1 MSQVDLRDSV
11 RAAIEARCG
20 GDTSQCSAIFAPSK
34 RVFVEAPAGYGKT
47 TVMTGRACWL
57 LASDEVQPPKRI
69 LALTFSV
76 AAARRMRADLGATM
90 SAFSGPVAKLFEDS
104 VMATNFH
111 GFAWALLRRYWRSL
125 LLPVNVDEL
134 SMVDDSHAV
143 DELVSRGGKLF
154 WDEKNV
160 FSSFLRSLRNG
171 QDEDLR
177 HGIRPFNRIIKDRFA
192 SNGLLPYSG
201 MISLAIELL
210 ADFPKLRPYLSAAYP
225 VVLVDEAQ
233 DTNALCYIF
242 LNGLLSDESGICMF
256 GDPIQRVYGFIGAME
271 GLKAKASI
279 DLGLLPL
286 ELEQNHRFSGGSI
299 VGELGAAIRSN
310 MKDAI
315 ASGTPR
321 LPIFVGAAQ
330 QDEATAI
337 VSKVATLAQGGG
349 GRIAI
354 LVRKRGALA
363 NLITDELTKEG
374 MSYFNGLF
382 SDTDPEFIEFN
393 ALALSGIT
401 DAASGEKGV
410 SRSAADKIIDSIS
423 DELLTGSRRFEYG
436 RSYAMLLGALRKH
449 LKNDCVAMDPSERFD
464 YIVSIFSE
472 GSLRRFS
479 DYLDA
484 DISMMTVHSAKGLE
498 WDTVFIPGVTRFDWP
513 GRICSRCE
521 SAGMCSRSAYGCRIV
536 DAKKMPDGLIEEMGL
551 LYVGVTRARKA
562 VYVSA
567 SMQRRTNYGNYQVA
581 CPSCLTS
588 LPGIEPVSWTTMD
601 GEGRLVA
608 VWSASAIG
616 ARSGRWLWPDL
627 AWREDAV

>member
-1 MSQVDLRDSV
+1 MSQTDLLDSV
-11 RAAIEARCG
+11 GTAIEARCG
-20 GDTSQCSAIFAPSK
+20 VDASQRSAIFSPSK

-57 LASDEVQPPKRI
+57 LASGEVRPPKKI

-90 SAFSGPVAKLFEDS
+90 SALPGSVTKRFEDS

-111 GFAWALLRRYWRSL
+111 GFAWSLLRRYWRSL
-125 LLPVNVDEL
+125 LLPVSVDEL
-134 SMVDDSHAV
+134 SMVDDNNAV
-143 DELVSRGGKLF
+143 NELVSRGGRLF

-160 FSSFLRSLRNG
+160 FSSFLRSMRNG
-171 QDEDLR
+171 QVEDLR
-177 HGIRPFNRIIKDRFA
+177 RRIRPFNRIIKDRFA
-192 SNGLLPYSG
+192 SSGLLPYSG

-210 ADFPKLRPYLSAAYP
+210 ADFSKLRSYLSTAFP
-225 VVLVDEAQ
+225 VLLVDEAQ

-242 LNGLLSDESGICMF
+242 LKGLLSDESGICMF

-271 GLKAKASI
+271 GLKAKATT
-279 DLGLLPL
+279 DLCLSPL
-286 ELEQNHRFSGGSI
+286 ELEHNHRFSGGSI
-299 VGELGAAIRSN
+299 VGELGAAIRSH
-310 MKDAI
+310 MKGAI
-315 ASGTPR
+315 VGGTPR

-337 VSKVATLAQGGG
+337 VSKVTALIQVGGG
-349 GRIAI
+349 KIAI

-363 NLITDELTKEG
+363 DLIMNELVKEE
-374 MSYFNGLF
+374 MPYFNGLF
-382 SDTDPEFIEFN
+382 SDTAPEFIEFN
-393 ALALSGIT
+393 VFALSRIT

-410 SRSAADKIIDSIS
+410 SLSAADKIIDSVS
-423 DELLTGSRRFEYG
+423 NELLTGSRRFEYG

-449 LKNDCVAMDPSERFD
+449 LKTDCVAMDPSERFD

-484 DISMMTVHSAKGLE
+484 DISIMTIHSAKGLE

-513 GRICSRCE
+513 GGICSRCE
-521 SAGMCSRSAYGCRIV
+521 NAGICLRSARGCQIA
-536 DAKKMPDGLIEEMGL
+536 DAKKMPDGLIEEIGL

-581 CPSCLTS
+581 RPSCLTS
-588 LPGIEPVSWTTMD
+588 LQGIEPVSWTVMD
-601 GEGRLVA
+601 GEG
-608 VWSASAIG
+608 
-616 ARSGRWLWPDL
+616 
-627 AWREDAV
+627 

>member
-1 MSQVDLRDSV
+1 M
-11 RAAIEARCG
+11 
-20 GDTSQCSAIFAPSK
+20 
-34 RVFVEAPAGYGKT
+34 
-47 TVMTGRACWL
+47 
-57 LASDEVQPPKRI
+57 
-69 LALTFSV
+69 
-76 AAARRMRADLGATM
+76 
-90 SAFSGPVAKLFEDS
+90 
-104 VMATNFH
+104 
-111 GFAWALLRRYWRSL
+111 
-125 LLPVNVDEL
+125 
-134 SMVDDSHAV
+134 
-143 DELVSRGGKLF
+143 
-154 WDEKNV
+154 
-160 FSSFLRSLRNG
+160 RNG
-171 QDEDLR
+171 QDDDLR
-177 HGIRPFNRIIKDRFA
+177 RGVRSFNRIIKDRFA
-192 SNGLLPYSG
+192 PNGLLPYSG

-210 ADFPKLRPYLSAAYP
+210 ADFSKLRSYLSTAFP

-271 GLKAKASI
+271 GLKTRATT
-279 DLGLLPL
+279 DLCLSQL
-286 ELEQNHRFSGGSI
+286 ELEHNHRFSGGSI

-310 MKDAI
+310 MKSVI

-321 LPIFVGAAQ
+321 LPIFVGATQ
-330 QDEATAI
+330 QDEAVAV
-337 VSKVATLAQGGG
+337 VSKVAALAQGGG

-363 NLITDELTKEG
+363 NLITDELTKEE

-382 SDTDPEFIEFN
+382 SDTDPEFVEFN
-393 ALALSGIT
+393 AFALSRTT

-423 DELLTGSRRFEYG
+423 DELLTGSRRFEYR

-484 DISMMTVHSAKGLE
+484 EISIMTIHSAKGLE

-513 GRICSRCE
+513 GGICSRCE
-521 SAGMCSRSAYGCRIV
+521 NAGICLRSARGCQIA
-536 DAKKMPDGLIEEMGL
+536 DAKKMPDGLIEEIGL

-562 VYVSA
+562 VYVS
-567 SMQRRTNYGNYQVA
+567 SSLQRRTNYGNYQVA

-588 LPGIEPVSWTTMD
+588 LPGIEPVSWTIMD
-601 GEGRLVA
+601 GEG
-608 VWSASAIG
+608 
-616 ARSGRWLWPDL
+616 
-627 AWREDAV
+627 

>member
-1 MSQVDLRDSV
+1 MSQADLRDSV
-11 RAAIEARCG
+11 RAAIEVLCG
-20 GDTSQCSAIFAPSK
+20 GDVSQCSAIFSPSK
-34 RVFVEAPAGYGKT
+34 RAFVEAPAGYGKT

-57 LASDEVQPPKRI
+57 LASGEVQPPKRI

-76 AAARRMRADLGATM
+76 AAARRMRTDLGATM
-90 SAFSGPVAKLFEDS
+90 SALPGALAKHFENK

-111 GFAWALLRRYWRSL
+111 GFAWALLHRYWRL
-125 LLPVNVDEL
+125 LSLPVNVDEL
-134 SMVDDSHAV
+134 SMVDDNHAV
-143 DELVSRGGKLF
+143 AELVSRGGKLF
-154 WDEKNV
+154 WDEKKVVDN
-160 FSSFLRSLRNG
+160 FLRSLRNG
-171 QDEDLR
+171 QDDDLR
-177 HGIRPFNRIIKDRFA
+177 RGVRSFNRIIKDRFA
-192 SNGLLPYSG
+192 PNGLMPYSG

-210 ADFPKLRPYLSAAYP
+210 ADFSKLRSYLSTAFP

-242 LNGLLSDESGICMF
+242 LKGLLSDESGICMF
-256 GDPIQRVYGFIGAME
+256 GDPIQRVYGFIGAMD
-271 GLKAKASI
+271 GLKTMATT
-279 DLGLLPL
+279 DLCLSQL
-286 ELEQNHRFSGGSI
+286 ELEHNHRFSGGSI

-310 MKDAI
+310 MKSVI

-321 LPIFVGAAQ
+321 LPIFVGATQ
-330 QDEATAI
+330 QDEAVAV
-337 VSKVATLAQGGG
+337 VSKVAALAQGGG

-363 NLITDELTKEG
+363 NLITDELTKEE

-382 SDTDPEFIEFN
+382 LDTDPEFVEFN
-393 ALALSGIT
+393 AFALSRTT

-423 DELLTGSRRFEYG
+423 DELLTGSRRFEYR

-484 DISMMTVHSAKGLE
+484 EISIMTIHSAKGLE

-521 SAGMCSRSAYGCRIV
+521 SAGMCSRSARGCRTV

-567 SMQRRTNYGNYQVA
+567 SMQRRTNNGNYQVA

-588 LPGIEPVSWTTMD
+588 LPGIEPVSWTVMD
-601 GEGRLVA
+601 GEG
-608 VWSASAIG
+608 
-616 ARSGRWLWPDL
+616 
-627 AWREDAV
+627 

>member
-1 MSQVDLRDSV
+1 MSQTDLLDSAG
-11 RAAIEARCG
+11 AAIEARCG
-20 GDTSQCSAIFAPSK
+20 VDASQRSAIFSPSK

-47 TVMTGRACWL
+47 MVMTGRACWL
-57 LASDEVQPPKRI
+57 LASGEVRPPKKI

-90 SAFSGPVAKLFEDS
+90 SALPGSVTKRFEDS

-125 LLPVNVDEL
+125 SLPVNVDEL
-134 SMVDDSHAV
+134 SMVDDNHAV

-154 WDEKNV
+154 WDEKNL
-160 FSSFLRSLRNG
+160 FSSFLRSMRNG
-171 QDEDLR
+171 QVEDLR
-177 HGIRPFNRIIKDRFA
+177 RRIRPFNRIIKDRFA
-192 SNGLLPYSG
+192 SSGLLPYSG

-210 ADFPKLRPYLSAAYP
+210 ADFSKLRSYLSTAFP

-242 LNGLLSDESGICMF
+242 LKGLLSDESGICMF

-271 GLKAKASI
+271 GLKTRATT
-279 DLGLLPL
+279 DLCLSQL
-286 ELEQNHRFSGGSI
+286 ELEHNHRFSGGSI

-310 MKDAI
+310 MKGVI
-315 ASGTPR
+315 AGGTPR

-337 VSKVATLAQGGG
+337 VSKVAALIQVGV

-363 NLITDELTKEG
+363 DLIMEELTKEG
-374 MSYFNGLF
+374 ISYFNGLF
-382 SDTDPEFIEFN
+382 SDSSQEFIEFN
-393 ALALSGIT
+393 AFALSRVT

-423 DELLTGSRRFEYG
+423 DELLTGYRRFEYG

-449 LKNDCVAMDPSERFD
+449 LKNDCVAMSPSERFD

-484 DISMMTVHSAKGLE
+484 DISMMTIHSAKGLE

-513 GRICSRCE
+513 GGICSRCE
-521 SAGMCSRSAYGCRIV
+521 RAGIYSRSAYGCRIV
-536 DAKKMPDGLIEEMGL
+536 DVMNMPDGLIEEMGL

-581 CPSCLTS
+581 RPSCLTS
-588 LPGIEPVSWTTMD
+588 LQGIEPVSWTVMD
-601 GEGRLVA
+601 GEG
-608 VWSASAIG
+608 
-616 ARSGRWLWPDL
+616 
-627 AWREDAV
+627 

>member
-1 MSQVDLRDSV
+1 MLMSQTDLLDSV
-11 RAAIEARCG
+11 GTAIEARCG
-20 GDTSQCSAIFAPSK
+20 VDASQRSAIFSPSK

-57 LASDEVQPPKRI
+57 LASGEVRPPKKI

-90 SAFSGPVAKLFEDS
+90 SALPGSVTKRFEDS

-111 GFAWALLRRYWRSL
+111 GFAWSLLRRYWRSL
-125 LLPVNVDEL
+125 LLPVSVDEL
-134 SMVDDSHAV
+134 SMVDDNNAV
-143 DELVSRGGKLF
+143 NELVSRGGRLF

-160 FSSFLRSLRNG
+160 FSSFLRSMRNG
-171 QDEDLR
+171 QVEDLR
-177 HGIRPFNRIIKDRFA
+177 RRIRPFNRIIKDRFA
-192 SNGLLPYSG
+192 SSGLLPYSG

-210 ADFPKLRPYLSAAYP
+210 ADFSKLRSYLSTAFP

-242 LNGLLSDESGICMF
+242 LKGLLSDESGICMF

-271 GLKAKASI
+271 GLKAKATT
-279 DLGLLPL
+279 DLCLSPL
-286 ELEQNHRFSGGSI
+286 ELEHNHRFSGGSI
-299 VGELGAAIRSN
+299 VGELGAAIRSH
-310 MKDAI
+310 MKGAI
-315 ASGTPR
+315 VGGTPR

-337 VSKVATLAQGGG
+337 VSKVTALIQVGGG
-349 GRIAI
+349 KIAI

-363 NLITDELTKEG
+363 DLIMNELVKEE
-374 MSYFNGLF
+374 MPYFNGLF
-382 SDTDPEFIEFN
+382 SDTAPEFIEFN
-393 ALALSGIT
+393 VFALSRIT

-410 SRSAADKIIDSIS
+410 SLSAADKIIDSVS
-423 DELLTGSRRFEYG
+423 NELLTGSRRFEYG

-449 LKNDCVAMDPSERFD
+449 LKTDCVAMDPSERFD

-484 DISMMTVHSAKGLE
+484 DISIMTIHSAKGLE

-513 GRICSRCE
+513 GGICSRCE
-521 SAGMCSRSAYGCRIV
+521 NAGICLRSARGCQIA
-536 DAKKMPDGLIEEMGL
+536 DAKKMPDGLIEEIGL

-581 CPSCLTS
+581 RPSCLTS
-588 LPGIEPVSWTTMD
+588 LQGIEPVSWTVMD
-601 GEGRLVA
+601 GEG
-608 VWSASAIG
+608 
-616 ARSGRWLWPDL
+616 
-627 AWREDAV
+627 

>member
-1 MSQVDLRDSV
+1 MSQTDLLDSV
-11 RAAIEARCG
+11 GTAIEARCG
-20 GDTSQCSAIFAPSK
+20 VDASQRSAIFSPSK

-57 LASDEVQPPKRI
+57 LASGEVRPPKKI

-90 SAFSGPVAKLFEDS
+90 SALPGSVTKRFEDS

-111 GFAWALLRRYWRSL
+111 GFAWSLLRRYWRSL
-125 LLPVNVDEL
+125 LLPVSVDEL
-134 SMVDDSHAV
+134 SMVDDNNAV
-143 DELVSRGGKLF
+143 NELVSRGGRLF

-160 FSSFLRSLRNG
+160 FSSFLRSMRNG
-171 QDEDLR
+171 QVEDLR
-177 HGIRPFNRIIKDRFA
+177 RRIRPFNRIIKDRFA
-192 SNGLLPYSG
+192 SSGLLPYSG

-210 ADFPKLRPYLSAAYP
+210 ADFSKLRSYLSTAFP

-242 LNGLLSDESGICMF
+242 LKGLLSDESGICMF

-271 GLKAKASI
+271 GLKAKATT
-279 DLGLLPL
+279 DLCLSPL
-286 ELEQNHRFSGGSI
+286 ELEHNHRFSGGSI
-299 VGELGAAIRSN
+299 VGELGAAIRSH
-310 MKDAI
+310 MKGAI
-315 ASGTPR
+315 VGGTPR

-337 VSKVATLAQGGG
+337 VSKVTALIQVGGG
-349 GRIAI
+349 KIAI

-363 NLITDELTKEG
+363 DLIMNELVKEE
-374 MSYFNGLF
+374 MPYFNGLF
-382 SDTDPEFIEFN
+382 SDTAPEFIEFN
-393 ALALSGIT
+393 VFALSRIT

-410 SRSAADKIIDSIS
+410 SLSAADKIIDSVS
-423 DELLTGSRRFEYG
+423 NELLTGSRRFEYG

-449 LKNDCVAMDPSERFD
+449 LKTDCVAMDPSERFD

-484 DISMMTVHSAKGLE
+484 DISIMTIHSAKGLE

-513 GRICSRCE
+513 GGICSRCE
-521 SAGMCSRSAYGCRIV
+521 NAGICLRSARGCQIA
-536 DAKKMPDGLIEEMGL
+536 DAKKMPDGLIEEIGL

-581 CPSCLTS
+581 RPSCLTS
-588 LPGIEPVSWTTMD
+588 LQGIEPVSWTVMD
-601 GEGRLVA
+601 GEG
-608 VWSASAIG
+608 
-616 ARSGRWLWPDL
+616 
-627 AWREDAV
+627 

>member
-1 MSQVDLRDSV
+1 MLMSQIDPPDSV

-20 GDTSQCSAIFAPSK
+20 GDTSQCSAIFSPSK

-57 LASDEVQPPKRI
+57 LASGKVRPPKKI

-76 AAARRMRADLGATM
+76 AAARRMRTDLGATM
-90 SAFSGPVAKLFEDS
+90 SALPGSLAKRFEDS

-125 LLPVNVDEL
+125 SLPVSVDQL
-134 SMVDDSHAV
+134 SMVDDNRAV
-143 DELVSRGGKLF
+143 DELVSRGGSLA
-154 WDEKNV
+154 WDEKKIV
-160 FSSFLRSLRNG
+160 DEFLRFMRNG
-171 QDEDLR
+171 QDMDLR
-177 HGIRPFNRIIKDRFA
+177 RVLFSFNRVIRDRFVPY
-192 SNGLLPYSG
+192 GLLPYSG

-210 ADFPKLRPYLSAAYP
+210 AHFPKLRSYLSTAYP

-242 LNGLLSDESGICMF
+242 LRGLVSDESGICIF

-271 GLKAKASI
+271 GLKTKATA
-279 DLGLLPL
+279 DLRLSLL
-286 ELEQNHRFSGGSI
+286 ELEHNHRFSGGSI

-310 MKDAI
+310 MKGAI

-321 LPIFVGAAQ
+321 LPIFVGASQ
-330 QDEATAI
+330 QDEATAV
-337 VSKVATLAQGGG
+337 VSKVAALAQGGG

-363 NLITDELTKEG
+363 DLIMDELAKEE

-393 ALALSGIT
+393 ALALSKIT
-401 DAASGEKGV
+401 DVASGEKGV

-423 DELLTGSRRFEYG
+423 DELLTGSRRSEYG

-449 LKNDCVAMDPSERFD
+449 LKYDCVAMGPSERFD
-464 YIVSIFSE
+464 YIVGIFSE

-484 DISMMTVHSAKGLE
+484 AISIMTVHSAKGLE

-513 GRICSRCE
+513 GGMCSHCE
-521 SAGMCSRSAYGCRIV
+521 SASMCSPSTQGCRIV
-536 DAKKMPDGLIEEMGL
+536 DAKKLPDGLVEEMGL

-581 CPSCLTS
+581 RPSCLTS
-588 LPGIEPVSWTTMD
+588 LPGIEPVSWTVMD
-601 GEGRLVA
+601 GEG
-608 VWSASAIG
+608 
-616 ARSGRWLWPDL
+616 
-627 AWREDAV
+627 

>member
-1 MSQVDLRDSV
+1 
-11 RAAIEARCG
+11 
-20 GDTSQCSAIFAPSK
+20 
-34 RVFVEAPAGYGKT
+34 
-47 TVMTGRACWL
+47 
-57 LASDEVQPPKRI
+57 
-69 LALTFSV
+69 
-76 AAARRMRADLGATM
+76 M
-90 SAFSGPVAKLFEDS
+90 SALPGPLAKSFENRA
-104 VMATNFH
+104 MATNFH

-125 LLPVNVDEL
+125 SLSVNVDEL
-134 SMVDDSHAV
+134 SMVDDNGAV
-143 DELVSRGGKLF
+143 NELISRGGRLI
-154 WDEKNV
+154 WDEKKVVDN
-160 FSSFLRSLRNG
+160 FLRSMRNG
-171 QDEDLR
+171 QDDDLR
-177 HGIRPFNRIIKDRFA
+177 RGVRSFNRIIKDRFVP
-192 SNGLLPYSG
+192 NGLLPYSG

-210 ADFPKLRPYLSAAYP
+210 ADFSKLRSYLSTAFP

-242 LNGLLSDESGICMF
+242 LKGLLSDESGICMF

-271 GLKAKASI
+271 GLKTKATT
-279 DLGLLPL
+279 DLCLSPM
-286 ELEQNHRFSGGSI
+286 ELEHNHRFSGGSI

-310 MKDAI
+310 MKGAI
-315 ASGTPR
+315 ASGMPR
-321 LPIFVGAAQ
+321 LPIYVGAAQ

-337 VSKVATLAQGGG
+337 VSKVAALIQVGV

-363 NLITDELTKEG
+363 DLIMEELTKEG
-374 MSYFNGLF
+374 ISYFNGLF
-382 SDTDPEFIEFN
+382 SDTSQEFIEFN
-393 ALALSGIT
+393 AFALSRVT

-410 SRSAADKIIDSIS
+410 SRSAADKIIYSIS

-449 LKNDCVAMDPSERFD
+449 LKNDCVAMSPSERFD

-484 DISMMTVHSAKGLE
+484 DISMMTIHSAKGLE

-513 GRICSRCE
+513 GGICSRCE
-521 SAGMCSRSAYGCRIV
+521 RAGICSRSAHECRIV

-581 CPSCLTS
+581 CPSCLTF
-588 LPGIEPVSWTTMD
+588 LPGIEPVSWSVMD
-601 GEGRLVA
+601 GEG
-608 VWSASAIG
+608 
-616 ARSGRWLWPDL
+616 
-627 AWREDAV
+627 

>member
-1 MSQVDLRDSV
+1 MSQTDLLDSV
-11 RAAIEARCG
+11 GAAIEARCG
-20 GDTSQCSAIFAPSK
+20 VDASQRSAIFSPSK

-57 LASDEVQPPKRI
+57 LASGEVRPPKKI

-90 SAFSGPVAKLFEDS
+90 SALPGSVTKRFEDS

-111 GFAWALLRRYWRSL
+111 GFAWSLLRRYWRSL
-125 LLPVNVDEL
+125 LLPVSVDEL
-134 SMVDDSHAV
+134 SMVDDSNAV
-143 DELVSRGGKLF
+143 NELVSRGGRLF

-160 FSSFLRSLRNG
+160 FSSFLRSMRNG
-171 QDEDLR
+171 QVEDLR
-177 HGIRPFNRIIKDRFA
+177 RRIRPFNRIIKDRFA
-192 SNGLLPYSG
+192 SSGLLPYSG

-210 ADFPKLRPYLSAAYP
+210 ADFSKLRSYLSTAFP

-242 LNGLLSDESGICMF
+242 LKGLLSDESGICMF

-271 GLKAKASI
+271 GLKTRATT
-279 DLGLLPL
+279 DLCLSQL
-286 ELEQNHRFSGGSI
+286 ELEHNHRFPGGSI

-310 MKDAI
+310 MKGVI
-315 ASGTPR
+315 AGGTPR
-321 LPIFVGAAQ
+321 LPIYVGAAQ

-337 VSKVATLAQGGG
+337 VSKVAALARGGG

-363 NLITDELTKEG
+363 NLIMDELIKEEI
-374 MSYFNGLF
+374 SYFNGLF
-382 SDTDPEFIEFN
+382 SDTAPEFIEFN
-393 ALALSGIT
+393 AFALSRIT
-401 DAASGEKGV
+401 DAATGEKGV
-410 SRSAADKIIDSIS
+410 SRSAADKIINSIS

-449 LKNDCVAMDPSERFD
+449 LKNDCVALDPSERFD

-551 LYVGVTRARKA
+551 LYVGVTRAHKA

-581 CPSCLTS
+581 CPSCLTF
-588 LPGIEPVSWTTMD
+588 LPGIEPVSWTAMD
-601 GEGRLVA
+601 GEG
-608 VWSASAIG
+608 
-616 ARSGRWLWPDL
+616 
-627 AWREDAV
+627 

>member
-1 MSQVDLRDSV
+1 MSQTDLLDSV
-11 RAAIEARCG
+11 GAAIEARCG
-20 GDTSQCSAIFAPSK
+20 VDASQRSAIFSPSK

-57 LASDEVQPPKRI
+57 LASGEVRPPKKI

-76 AAARRMRADLGATM
+76 AAARRMRADLGAAM
-90 SAFSGPVAKLFEDS
+90 SALPGSVTKRFEDS

-111 GFAWALLRRYWRSL
+111 GFAWSLLRRCWRSL
-125 LLPVNVDEL
+125 LLPVSVDEL
-134 SMVDDSHAV
+134 SMVDDSNAV
-143 DELVSRGGKLF
+143 NELVSRGGRLF

-160 FSSFLRSLRNG
+160 FSSFLRSMRNG
-171 QDEDLR
+171 QVEDLR
-177 HGIRPFNRIIKDRFA
+177 RRIRPFNRIIKDRFA
-192 SNGLLPYSG
+192 SSGLLPYSG

-210 ADFPKLRPYLSAAYP
+210 ADFSKLRSYLSTAFP
-225 VVLVDEAQ
+225 VVLVDEAP

-242 LNGLLSDESGICMF
+242 LKGLLSDESGICMF

-271 GLKAKASI
+271 GLKTRATT
-279 DLGLLPL
+279 DLCLSQL
-286 ELEQNHRFSGGSI
+286 ELEHNHRFPGGSI

-310 MKDAI
+310 MKGVI
-315 ASGTPR
+315 AGGTPR
-321 LPIFVGAAQ
+321 LPIYVGAAQ

-337 VSKVATLAQGGG
+337 VSKVAALARGGG

-363 NLITDELTKEG
+363 NLIMDELIKEEI
-374 MSYFNGLF
+374 SYFNRLF
-382 SDTDPEFIEFN
+382 SDTAPEFIEFN
-393 ALALSGIT
+393 AFALSRIT
-401 DAASGEKGV
+401 DAATGEKGV
-410 SRSAADKIIDSIS
+410 SRSAADKIINSIS

-449 LKNDCVAMDPSERFD
+449 LKNDCVALDPSERFD

-521 SAGMCSRSAYGCRIV
+521 SAGMCSRSAHGCRIV
-536 DAKKMPDGLIEEMGL
+536 DAKKIPDGLIEEMGL

-567 SMQRRTNYGNYQVA
+567 SMQRRTNYGNYQVV
-581 CPSCLTS
+581 CPSCLAS
-588 LPGIEPVSWTTMD
+588 LPGIEPVSWTDMD
-601 GEGRLVA
+601 GEG
-608 VWSASAIG
+608 
-616 ARSGRWLWPDL
+616 
-627 AWREDAV
+627 

>member
-1 MSQVDLRDSV
+1 MSQTDLLDSV
-11 RAAIEARCG
+11 GAAIEARCG
-20 GDTSQCSAIFAPSK
+20 VDASQRSAIFSPSK

-57 LASDEVQPPKRI
+57 LASGEVRPPKKI

-90 SAFSGPVAKLFEDS
+90 STFPGSVTKRFEDS

-111 GFAWALLRRYWRSL
+111 GFAWSLLRRYWRLL
-125 LLPVNVDEL
+125 LLPVSVDEL
-134 SMVDDSHAV
+134 SMVDDNNAV
-143 DELVSRGGKLF
+143 NELVSRGGRLF

-160 FSSFLRSLRNG
+160 FSSFLRSMRNG
-171 QDEDLR
+171 QVEDLR
-177 HGIRPFNRIIKDRFA
+177 RRIRPFNRIIKDRFA
-192 SNGLLPYSG
+192 SSGLLPYSG

-210 ADFPKLRPYLSAAYP
+210 ADFSKLRSYLSTAFP

-242 LNGLLSDESGICMF
+242 LKGLLSDESGICMF

-271 GLKAKASI
+271 GLKTRATT
-279 DLGLLPL
+279 DLCLSQL
-286 ELEQNHRFSGGSI
+286 ELEHNHRFPGGSI

-310 MKDAI
+310 MKGVI
-315 ASGTPR
+315 AGGTPR
-321 LPIFVGAAQ
+321 LPIYVGAAQ

-337 VSKVATLAQGGG
+337 VSKVAALARGGG

-363 NLITDELTKEG
+363 NLIMDELIKEEI
-374 MSYFNGLF
+374 SYFNGLF
-382 SDTDPEFIEFN
+382 SDTAPEFIEFN
-393 ALALSGIT
+393 AFALSRIT

-410 SRSAADKIIDSIS
+410 SLSAADKIIDSVS
-423 DELLTGSRRFEYG
+423 NELLTGSRRFEYG

-449 LKNDCVAMDPSERFD
+449 LKTDCVAMDPSERFD

-484 DISMMTVHSAKGLE
+484 DISIMTIHSAKGLE

-513 GRICSRCE
+513 GGICSRCE
-521 SAGMCSRSAYGCRIV
+521 NAGICLRSARGCQIA
-536 DAKKMPDGLIEEMGL
+536 DAKKMPDGLIEEIGL

-581 CPSCLTS
+581 RPSCLTS
-588 LPGIEPVSWTTMD
+588 LQGIEPVSWSVMD
-601 GEGRLVA
+601 GEG
-608 VWSASAIG
+608 
-616 ARSGRWLWPDL
+616 
-627 AWREDAV
+627 

>member
-1 MSQVDLRDSV
+1 MSQTDLRESV
-11 RAAIEARCG
+11 RAAIEMRCG
-20 GDTSQCSAIFAPSK
+20 GDESQCSAIFAPSK
-34 RVFVEAPAGYGKT
+34 RIFVEAPAGYGKT

-57 LASDEVQPPKRI
+57 LASGEVRPPKRI

-90 SAFSGPVAKLFEDS
+90 SALPGPLVKRFENR

-111 GFAWALLRRYWRSL
+111 GFAWTLLRRYWRL
-125 LLPVNVDEL
+125 LSLPVNVDEL
-134 SMVDDSHAV
+134 SMVDDSSAV
-143 DELVSRGGKLF
+143 NELSSRGGRLI
-154 WDEKNV
+154 WDEKKVVDN
-160 FSSFLRSLRNG
+160 FLRSMRNG
-171 QDEDLR
+171 QDDDLR
-177 HGIRPFNRIIKDRFA
+177 RGVRSFNRIIKDRFA
-192 SNGLLPYSG
+192 PNGLLLYSG

-210 ADFPKLRPYLSAAYP
+210 ADFSKLRSYLSTAFP

-271 GLKAKASI
+271 GLKTRATT
-279 DLGLLPL
+279 DLCLSQL
-286 ELEQNHRFSGGSI
+286 ELEHNHRFSGESI

-310 MKDAI
+310 MKSVI

-321 LPIFVGAAQ
+321 LPIFVGATQ
-330 QDEATAI
+330 QDEAVAV
-337 VSKVATLAQGGG
+337 VSKVAALAQGGG

-363 NLITDELTKEG
+363 NLITDELTKEE

-382 SDTDPEFIEFN
+382 SDTDPEFVEFN
-393 ALALSGIT
+393 AFALSRTT

-423 DELLTGSRRFEYG
+423 DELLTGSRRFEYR

-484 DISMMTVHSAKGLE
+484 EISIMTIHSAKGLE

-521 SAGMCSRSAYGCRIV
+521 SAGMCSRSARGCRTV
-536 DAKKMPDGLIEEMGL
+536 DAKKMPDRLIEEMGL

-581 CPSCLTS
+581 CPSCF
-588 LPGIEPVSWTTMD
+588 
-601 GEGRLVA
+601 RLFRA
-608 VWSASAIG
+608 
-616 ARSGRWLWPDL
+616 LNP
-627 AWREDAV
+627 

>member
-1 MSQVDLRDSV
+1 MGQADLRDSV
-11 RAAIEARCG
+11 RTAIEVRCG
-20 GDTSQCSAIFAPSK
+20 GDASQRSAIFAPSK

-57 LASDEVQPPKRI
+57 LASGEVQPPKRI

-76 AAARRMRADLGATM
+76 AAARRMRTDLGATM
-90 SAFSGPVAKLFEDS
+90 SALPGPLAKSFENR

-125 LLPVNVDEL
+125 SLSVNVDEL
-134 SMVDDSHAV
+134 SMVDDNGAV
-143 DELVSRGGKLF
+143 NELSSRGGRLI
-154 WDEKNV
+154 WDEKKVVDN
-160 FSSFLRSLRNG
+160 FLRSMRNG
-171 QDEDLR
+171 QDDDLR
-177 HGIRPFNRIIKDRFA
+177 RGVRSFNRIIKDRFVP
-192 SNGLLPYSG
+192 NGLLPYSG

-210 ADFPKLRPYLSAAYP
+210 ADFSKLRSYLSTAFP

-242 LNGLLSDESGICMF
+242 LKGLLSDESGICMF

-271 GLKAKASI
+271 GLKTKATT
-279 DLGLLPL
+279 DLCLSPL
-286 ELEQNHRFSGGSI
+286 ELEHNHRFSGGSI

-310 MKDAI
+310 MKGAI
-315 ASGTPR
+315 ASGMPR
-321 LPIFVGAAQ
+321 LPIYVGAAQ

-337 VSKVATLAQGGG
+337 VSKVAAHIQVGV

-363 NLITDELTKEG
+363 DLIMEELAKEG
-374 MSYFNGLF
+374 ISYFNGLF
-382 SDTDPEFIEFN
+382 SDTSRGFIEFN
-393 ALALSGIT
+393 AFALSRIT
-401 DAASGEKGV
+401 DAVSGEKGV
-410 SRSAADKIIDSIS
+410 SRSTADKIIDFIS
-423 DELLTGSRRFEYG
+423 DELLTGSKRFEYG

-449 LKNDCVAMDPSERFD
+449 LKNDCVAMGPSERFD

-479 DYLDA
+479 DYLDVG
-484 DISMMTVHSAKGLE
+484 ISMMTVHSAKGLE

-513 GRICSRCE
+513 GGICSRCE
-521 SAGMCSRSAYGCRIV
+521 RAGICSRSAYGCRIV
-536 DAKKMPDGLIEEMGL
+536 DAMNMPDGLIEEMGL

-562 VYVSA
+562 VYLSA

-588 LPGIEPVSWTTMD
+588 LPGIEPVSWTVMD
-601 GEGRLVA
+601 GEG
-608 VWSASAIG
+608 
-616 ARSGRWLWPDL
+616 
-627 AWREDAV
+627 

>member
-1 MSQVDLRDSV
+1 MCQTDLRDSV

-20 GDTSQCSAIFAPSK
+20 GDTSQCSAIFSPLK
-34 RVFVEAPAGYGKT
+34 RAFVEAPAGYGKT

-57 LASDEVQPPKRI
+57 LASGEVHSPKRI

-76 AAARRMRADLGATM
+76 AAARRMRTDLGATM
-90 SAFSGPVAKLFEDS
+90 SALPGPVAKRFEGS

-125 LLPVNVDEL
+125 SLPFSVDEL
-134 SMVDDSHAV
+134 SMVDDSSAV
-143 DELVSRGGKLF
+143 NELVSRGGRLSR
-154 WDEKNV
+154 DEKKTV
-160 FSSFLRSLRNG
+160 DEFLRFMRNG
-171 QDEDLR
+171 QDMDLR
-177 HGIRPFNRIIKDRFA
+177 RVMFSFNRVIRDRFVPY
-192 SNGLLPYSG
+192 GLLPYSA

-210 ADFPKLRPYLSAAYP
+210 SHFSKLRSYLSTAYP

-233 DTNALCYIF
+233 DTNALCYVF
-242 LNGLLSDESGICMF
+242 LRGLLSEESGICMF

-271 GLKAKASI
+271 GLKVKASVE
-279 DLGLLPL
+279 LGLLPL
-286 ELEQNHRFSGGSI
+286 ELEHNHRFSGGSI
-299 VGELGAAIRSN
+299 VGELGAAIRSD
-310 MKDAI
+310 MKGDLPN
-315 ASGTPR
+315 GTPR

-337 VSKVATLAQGGG
+337 VSKVAVLAQGGG

-363 NLITDELTKEG
+363 NLIMDELTKGEL
-374 MSYFNGLF
+374 SYFNGLF

-393 ALALSGIT
+393 ALALSRIT
-401 DAASGEKGV
+401 DVASGEKGV

-449 LKNDCVAMDPSERFD
+449 LKMDCLAMGPSERFD

-484 DISMMTVHSAKGLE
+484 GISMMTVHSAKGLE

-513 GRICSRCE
+513 GVICSRCE

-536 DAKKMPDGLIEEMGL
+536 DAMNMPDGLIEEMGL

-567 SMQRRTNYGNYQVA
+567 SMQRRTKYGNYQVA

-588 LPGIEPVSWTTMD
+588 LPGIEPVSWTVMD
-601 GEGRLVA
+601 GEG
-608 VWSASAIG
+608 
-616 ARSGRWLWPDL
+616 
-627 AWREDAV
+627 

>member
-1 MSQVDLRDSV
+1 MSQTDLLDSV
-11 RAAIEARCG
+11 GAAIEARCG
-20 GDTSQCSAIFAPSK
+20 VDASQRSAIFSPSK

-57 LASDEVQPPKRI
+57 LASGEVRPPKKI

-76 AAARRMRADLGATM
+76 AAARRMRADLGTTM
-90 SAFSGPVAKLFEDS
+90 STLPGSVAKRFEDS

-125 LLPVNVDEL
+125 LLPVSVDEL
-134 SMVDDSHAV
+134 SMVDDNNAV
-143 DELVSRGGKLF
+143 NELVSRGGRLF
-154 WDEKNV
+154 WDEKIV
-160 FSSFLRSLRNG
+160 FSSFLRSMRNG
-171 QDEDLR
+171 QVEDLR
-177 HGIRPFNRIIKDRFA
+177 RRIRPFNRIIKDRFA
-192 SNGLLPYSG
+192 SSGLLPYSG

-210 ADFPKLRPYLSAAYP
+210 ADFSKLRSYLSTAFP

-242 LNGLLSDESGICMF
+242 LKGLLSDESGICMF

-271 GLKAKASI
+271 GLKTRATT
-279 DLGLLPL
+279 DLCLSQL
-286 ELEQNHRFSGGSI
+286 ELEHNHRFSGGSI

-310 MKDAI
+310 MKGVI
-315 ASGTPR
+315 AGGTPR
-321 LPIFVGAAQ
+321 LPIFVGAVQ
-330 QDEATAI
+330 QDEAAAI
-337 VSKVATLAQGGG
+337 VSKVAALARGGG

-363 NLITDELTKEG
+363 NLIMDELIKEEI
-374 MSYFNGLF
+374 SYFNGLF
-382 SDTDPEFIEFN
+382 SDTAPEFIEFN
-393 ALALSGIT
+393 AFALSKIT
-401 DAASGEKGV
+401 DAATGEKGV
-410 SRSAADKIIDSIS
+410 SRSAADKIINSIS

-449 LKNDCVAMDPSERFD
+449 LKTDCVAMDPSERFD

-484 DISMMTVHSAKGLE
+484 DISIMTIHSAKGLE

-513 GRICSRCE
+513 GGICSRCE
-521 SAGMCSRSAYGCRIV
+521 NAGICLRSARGCQIA
-536 DAKKMPDGLIEEMGL
+536 DAKKMPDGLIEEIGL

-588 LPGIEPVSWTTMD
+588 LPGIEPVRWSVMD
-601 GEGRLVA
+601 GEG
-608 VWSASAIG
+608 
-616 ARSGRWLWPDL
+616 
-627 AWREDAV
+627 

>member
-1 MSQVDLRDSV
+1 MSQTDLLDSV
-11 RAAIEARCG
+11 GAAIEARCG
-20 GDTSQCSAIFAPSK
+20 VDASQRSAIFSPSK

-47 TVMTGRACWL
+47 MVMTGRACWL
-57 LASDEVQPPKRI
+57 LASGEVRPPKKI

-90 SAFSGPVAKLFEDS
+90 SALPGSVTKRFEDS

-125 LLPVNVDEL
+125 SLPVNVDEL
-134 SMVDDSHAV
+134 SMVDDNSAV
-143 DELVSRGGKLF
+143 NELISRGGKLSR
-154 WDEKNV
+154 DEKKV
-160 FSSFLRSLRNG
+160 IDGFLRFMRNG
-171 QDEDLR
+171 EDKDLR
-177 HGIRPFNRIIKDRFA
+177 CRVRSFNRIIKDRFA
-192 SNGLLPYSG
+192 PNGLLPYSG

-210 ADFPKLRPYLSAAYP
+210 ADFSKLRSYLSTAFP

-242 LNGLLSDESGICMF
+242 LKGLLSDESGICMF

-271 GLKAKASI
+271 GLKAKAAT
-279 DLGLLPL
+279 DLCLSQL
-286 ELEQNHRFSGGSI
+286 ELEHNHRFSGGSI

-310 MKDAI
+310 MKGAI
-315 ASGTPR
+315 AGGTPR
-321 LPIFVGAAQ
+321 LPIYVGAAQ

-337 VSKVATLAQGGG
+337 VSKVAALTRGGG

-363 NLITDELTKEG
+363 NLIMDELIKEEIP
-374 MSYFNGLF
+374 YFNGLF
-382 SDTDPEFIEFN
+382 SDTAPEFIEFN
-393 ALALSGIT
+393 AFALSRIT
-401 DAASGEKGV
+401 DAATGEKGV
-410 SRSAADKIIDSIS
+410 SRSAADKIINSIA
-423 DELLTGSRRFEYG
+423 DELLSGSRRFEYG

-449 LKNDCVAMDPSERFD
+449 LKNDCFALDPSERFD
-464 YIVSIFSE
+464 YIVGIFSE

-513 GRICSRCE
+513 GGICFRCE

-536 DAKKMPDGLIEEMGL
+536 DAKKIPDGLIEEMGL

-588 LPGIEPVSWTTMD
+588 LPSIEPVSWTVMD
-601 GEGRLVA
+601 GEG
-608 VWSASAIG
+608 
-616 ARSGRWLWPDL
+616 
-627 AWREDAV
+627 

>member
-1 MSQVDLRDSV
+1 MSQTDLLDSV
-11 RAAIEARCG
+11 GAAIEARCG
-20 GDTSQCSAIFAPSK
+20 IDASQRSAIFSPSK

-57 LASDEVQPPKRI
+57 LTSGEVRPPKKI

-90 SAFSGPVAKLFEDS
+90 SALPGSVTKRFEDS

-111 GFAWALLRRYWRSL
+111 GFAWSLLRRYWRLL
-125 LLPVNVDEL
+125 LLPVSVDEL
-134 SMVDDSHAV
+134 SMVDDNNAV
-143 DELVSRGGKLF
+143 NELVSRGGRLF

-160 FSSFLRSLRNG
+160 FSSFLRSMRNG
-171 QDEDLR
+171 QVEDLR
-177 HGIRPFNRIIKDRFA
+177 RRIRPFNRIIKDRFA
-192 SNGLLPYSG
+192 SSGLLPYSG

-210 ADFPKLRPYLSAAYP
+210 ADFSKLRSYLSTAFP

-242 LNGLLSDESGICMF
+242 LKGLLSDESGICMF

-271 GLKAKASI
+271 GLKTRATT
-279 DLGLLPL
+279 DLCLSQL
-286 ELEQNHRFSGGSI
+286 ELEHNHRFPGGGSI

-310 MKDAI
+310 MKGVI
-315 ASGTPR
+315 AGGTPR
-321 LPIFVGAAQ
+321 LPIYVGAAQ

-337 VSKVATLAQGGG
+337 VSKVAALARGGG

-363 NLITDELTKEG
+363 NLIMDELIKEEI
-374 MSYFNGLF
+374 SYFNGLF
-382 SDTDPEFIEFN
+382 SDTAPEFIEFN
-393 ALALSGIT
+393 AFALSKIT
-401 DAASGEKGV
+401 DAATGEKGV
-410 SRSAADKIIDSIS
+410 SRSAADKIINSIS

-449 LKNDCVAMDPSERFD
+449 LKNDCVALDPSERFD

-521 SAGMCSRSAYGCRIV
+521 SAGMCSRSAHGCRIV

-551 LYVGVTRARKA
+551 LYVGVTRVRKA

-567 SMQRRTNYGNYQVA
+567 SMQRRTNNGNYQVA

-588 LPGIEPVSWTTMD
+588 LPGIEPVSWSVMD
-601 GEGRLVA
+601 GEG
-608 VWSASAIG
+608 
-616 ARSGRWLWPDL
+616 
-627 AWREDAV
+627 

>member
-1 MSQVDLRDSV
+1 MSQADLRDRV
-11 RAAIEARCG
+11 RAAIEVRCG
-20 GDTSQCSAIFAPSK
+20 GDASQCSAIFAPSK

-57 LASDEVQPPKRI
+57 LVSGEVQPPKRI

-76 AAARRMRADLGATM
+76 SAARRMRTDLGATM
-90 SAFSGPVAKLFEDS
+90 SALSGPLAKRFENR

-111 GFAWALLRRYWRSL
+111 GFAWSLLRRYWRL
-125 LLPVNVDEL
+125 LSLPVNVDEL
-134 SMVDDSHAV
+134 SMVDDSSAV
-143 DELVSRGGKLF
+143 NELSSRGGRLI
-154 WDEKNV
+154 WDEKKVVDN
-160 FSSFLRSLRNG
+160 FLRSMRDG
-171 QDEDLR
+171 QDDDLR
-177 HGIRPFNRIIKDRFA
+177 HSVRSFNRLIKDRFA
-192 SNGLLPYSG
+192 PNGLLPYSG

-210 ADFPKLRPYLSAAYP
+210 ADFSKLRSYLSTAFP

-242 LNGLLSDESGICMF
+242 LKGLLSDESGICMF

-271 GLKAKASI
+271 GLKTKATT
-279 DLGLLPL
+279 DLCLSQL
-286 ELEQNHRFSGGSI
+286 ELEHNHRFSGGSI

-310 MKDAI
+310 MKGVI

-321 LPIFVGAAQ
+321 LPIFVGSTQ
-330 QDEATAI
+330 QDEAIAV
-337 VSKVATLAQGGG
+337 VSKVAELAQGSG

-363 NLITDELTKEG
+363 NLIMDELIKEE
-374 MSYFNGLF
+374 MPYFNGLF
-382 SDTDPEFIEFN
+382 SDTDPEFVEFN
-393 ALALSGIT
+393 AFALSGIT
-401 DAASGEKGV
+401 DAVSGEKGV

-484 DISMMTVHSAKGLE
+484 DISIMTIHSAKGLE

-513 GRICSRCE
+513 GGICFRCE

-536 DAKKMPDGLIEEMGL
+536 DAKKIPDGLIEEMGL

-567 SMQRRTNYGNYQVA
+567 SMQRRTNYGNYQAA

-588 LPGIEPVSWTTMD
+588 LPGIEPVGWTAMD
-601 GEGRLVA
+601 GEG
-608 VWSASAIG
+608 
-616 ARSGRWLWPDL
+616 
-627 AWREDAV
+627 

>member
-1 MSQVDLRDSV
+1 MSQADLRDSV
-11 RAAIEARCG
+11 RTAIEVRCG
-20 GDTSQCSAIFAPSK
+20 GDASQRSAIFAPSK

-57 LASDEVQPPKRI
+57 LASGEVQPPKRI

-76 AAARRMRADLGATM
+76 AAARRMRTDLGATM
-90 SAFSGPVAKLFEDS
+90 SALPGPLAKSFENR

-125 LLPVNVDEL
+125 SLSVNVDEL
-134 SMVDDSHAV
+134 SMVDDNGAV
-143 DELVSRGGKLF
+143 NELSSRGGRLI
-154 WDEKNV
+154 WDEKKVVDN
-160 FSSFLRSLRNG
+160 FLRSMRNG
-171 QDEDLR
+171 QDDDLR
-177 HGIRPFNRIIKDRFA
+177 RGVRSFNRIIKDRFVP
-192 SNGLLPYSG
+192 NGLLPYSG
-201 MISLAIELL
+201 LISLAIELL
-210 ADFPKLRPYLSAAYP
+210 ADFSKLRSYLSTAFP

-242 LNGLLSDESGICMF
+242 LKGLLSDESGICMF

-271 GLKAKASI
+271 GLKTKATT
-279 DLGLLPL
+279 DLCLSPL
-286 ELEQNHRFSGGSI
+286 ELEHNHRFSGGSI

-310 MKDAI
+310 MKGAI
-315 ASGTPR
+315 ASGMPR
-321 LPIFVGAAQ
+321 LPIYVGAAQ

-337 VSKVATLAQGGG
+337 VSKVAAHIQVGV

-363 NLITDELTKEG
+363 DLIMEELTKEG
-374 MSYFNGLF
+374 ISYFNGLF
-382 SDTDPEFIEFN
+382 SDTSQEFIEFN
-393 ALALSGIT
+393 AFALSRVT

-423 DELLTGSRRFEYG
+423 GELLTGSRRFEYG
-436 RSYAMLLGALRKH
+436 LSYAMLLGALRKH
-449 LKNDCVAMDPSERFD
+449 LKNDCVAMSPSERFD

-484 DISMMTVHSAKGLE
+484 DISMMTIHSAKGLE

-513 GRICSRCE
+513 GGICSRCE
-521 SAGMCSRSAYGCRIV
+521 SAGICSRSAYGCRIV
-536 DAKKMPDGLIEEMGL
+536 DVMNMPDGLIGEMGL

-562 VYVSA
+562 VYSSA

-588 LPGIEPVSWTTMD
+588 LPGIEPVSWSVMD
-601 GEGRLVA
+601 GEG
-608 VWSASAIG
+608 
-616 ARSGRWLWPDL
+616 
-627 AWREDAV
+627 

>member
-1 MSQVDLRDSV
+1 MSQTDLLDSV
-11 RAAIEARCG
+11 GTAIEARCG
-20 GDTSQCSAIFAPSK
+20 VDASQRSAIYSPSK

-57 LASDEVQPPKRI
+57 LASGEVRPPKKI

-90 SAFSGPVAKLFEDS
+90 SALPGSVTKRFEDS

-111 GFAWALLRRYWRSL
+111 GFAWSLLRRYWRSL
-125 LLPVNVDEL
+125 LLPVSVDEL
-134 SMVDDSHAV
+134 SMVDDNNAV
-143 DELVSRGGKLF
+143 NELVSRGGRLF

-160 FSSFLRSLRNG
+160 FSSFLRSMRNG
-171 QDEDLR
+171 QVEDLR
-177 HGIRPFNRIIKDRFA
+177 RRIRPFNRIIKDRFA
-192 SNGLLPYSG
+192 SSGLLPYSG

-210 ADFPKLRPYLSAAYP
+210 ADFSKLRSYLSTAFP

-242 LNGLLSDESGICMF
+242 LKGLLSDESGICMF

-271 GLKAKASI
+271 GLKTRATT
-279 DLGLLPL
+279 DLCLSPL
-286 ELEQNHRFSGGSI
+286 ELEHNHRFSGGSI
-299 VGELGAAIRSN
+299 VGELGAAIRSH
-310 MKDAI
+310 MKGAI
-315 ASGTPR
+315 VGGTPR

-337 VSKVATLAQGGG
+337 VSKVTALIQVGGG
-349 GRIAI
+349 KIAI

-363 NLITDELTKEG
+363 DLIMNELVKEE
-374 MSYFNGLF
+374 MPYFNGLF
-382 SDTDPEFIEFN
+382 SDTAPEFIEFN
-393 ALALSGIT
+393 VFALSRIT

-410 SRSAADKIIDSIS
+410 SLSAADKIIDSVS
-423 DELLTGSRRFEYG
+423 NELLTGSRRFEYG

-449 LKNDCVAMDPSERFD
+449 LKTDCVAMDPSERFD

-484 DISMMTVHSAKGLE
+484 DISIMTIHSAKGLE
-498 WDTVFIPGVTRFDWP
+498 WDTVFIPGITRFDWP
-513 GRICSRCE
+513 GGICSRCE
-521 SAGMCSRSAYGCRIV
+521 NAGICLRSARGCQIA
-536 DAKKMPDGLIEEMGL
+536 DAKKMPDGLIEEIGL

-581 CPSCLTS
+581 RPSCLTS
-588 LPGIEPVSWTTMD
+588 LQGIEPVSWTVMD
-601 GEGRLVA
+601 GEG
-608 VWSASAIG
+608 
-616 ARSGRWLWPDL
+616 
-627 AWREDAV
+627 

>member
-1 MSQVDLRDSV
+1 MSQTDLLDSV
-11 RAAIEARCG
+11 GAAIEARCG
-20 GDTSQCSAIFAPSK
+20 VDASQRSAIFSPSK

-57 LASDEVQPPKRI
+57 LASGEVRPPKKI

-76 AAARRMRADLGATM
+76 AAARRMRADLGATI
-90 SAFSGPVAKLFEDS
+90 SALPGSVTKRFEDS
-104 VMATNFH
+104 AMATNFH
-111 GFAWALLRRYWRSL
+111 GFAWSLLRRYWRLL
-125 LLPVNVDEL
+125 LLPVSVDEL
-134 SMVDDSHAV
+134 SMVDDNNAV
-143 DELVSRGGKLF
+143 NELVSRGGRLF
-154 WDEKNV
+154 WDKKNV
-160 FSSFLRSLRNG
+160 FSSFLRSMRNG
-171 QDEDLR
+171 QVEDLR
-177 HGIRPFNRIIKDRFA
+177 RRIRPFNRIIKDRFA
-192 SNGLLPYSG
+192 SSGLLPYSG

-210 ADFPKLRPYLSAAYP
+210 ADFSKLRSYLSTAFP

-242 LNGLLSDESGICMF
+242 LKGLLSDESGICMF

-271 GLKAKASI
+271 GLKTRATT
-279 DLGLLPL
+279 DLCLSQL
-286 ELEQNHRFSGGSI
+286 ELEHNHRFPGGSI

-310 MKDAI
+310 MKGVI
-315 ASGTPR
+315 AGGTPR
-321 LPIFVGAAQ
+321 LPIYVGAAQ

-337 VSKVATLAQGGG
+337 VSKVAALARGGG

-363 NLITDELTKEG
+363 NLIMDELIKEEI
-374 MSYFNGLF
+374 SYFNGLF
-382 SDTDPEFIEFN
+382 SDTAPEFIEFN
-393 ALALSGIT
+393 AFALSKIT
-401 DAASGEKGV
+401 DAATGEKGV
-410 SRSAADKIIDSIS
+410 SRSAADKIINSIS

-449 LKNDCVAMDPSERFD
+449 LKNDCVALDPSERFD

-521 SAGMCSRSAYGCRIV
+521 SAGMCSRSAHGCRIV

-551 LYVGVTRARKA
+551 LYVGVTRARKT

-567 SMQRRTNYGNYQVA
+567 SMQRRTNNGNYQVA

-588 LPGIEPVSWTTMD
+588 LPGIGPVSWIVMD
-601 GEGRLVA
+601 GEG
-608 VWSASAIG
+608 
-616 ARSGRWLWPDL
+616 
-627 AWREDAV
+627 

>member
-1 MSQVDLRDSV
+1 MNQTDLRDSV
-11 RAAIEARCG
+11 GAAIEARCG
-20 GDTSQCSAIFAPSK
+20 GDESQHSAIFSPSK

-57 LASDEVQPPKRI
+57 LASGEVRPPKRI

-90 SAFSGPVAKLFEDS
+90 SALPGFVAKRFENR
-104 VMATNFH
+104 VMVTNFH

-125 LLPVNVDEL
+125 SLPVNVDEL
-134 SMVDDSHAV
+134 SMVDDNSAV
-143 DELVSRGGKLF
+143 NELSSRGGRLI
-154 WDEKNV
+154 WDEKKVVDN
-160 FSSFLRSLRNG
+160 FLRSMRNG
-171 QDEDLR
+171 QDDDLR
-177 HGIRPFNRIIKDRFA
+177 RGVRSFNRIIKDRFVP
-192 SNGLLPYSG
+192 NGLLPYSG

-210 ADFPKLRPYLSAAYP
+210 ADFSKLRSYLSTAFP

-242 LNGLLSDESGICMF
+242 LKGLLSDESGICMF

-271 GLKAKASI
+271 GLKTKATT
-279 DLGLLPL
+279 DLCLSPL
-286 ELEQNHRFSGGSI
+286 ELEHNHRFSGGSI

-310 MKDAI
+310 MKGAI
-315 ASGTPR
+315 ASGMPR
-321 LPIFVGAAQ
+321 LPIYVGAAQ

-337 VSKVATLAQGGG
+337 VSKVAALIQVGG

-363 NLITDELTKEG
+363 DLIMEELAKEG
-374 MSYFNGLF
+374 ISYFNGLF
-382 SDTDPEFIEFN
+382 SDTSRGFIEFN
-393 ALALSGIT
+393 AFALSRIT
-401 DAASGEKGV
+401 DAVSEEKGV

-423 DELLTGSRRFEYG
+423 DELLTGSKRFEYG

-449 LKNDCVAMDPSERFD
+449 LKNDCVAMGPSERFD

-479 DYLDA
+479 DYLDVG
-484 DISMMTVHSAKGLE
+484 ISMMTVHSAKGLE

-513 GRICSRCE
+513 GGICSRCE
-521 SAGMCSRSAYGCRIV
+521 NAGICLRSARGCQIAE
-536 DAKKMPDGLIEEMGL
+536 AKKMPDGLIEEIGL

-588 LPGIEPVSWTTMD
+588 LPGIEPVSWTVMD
-601 GEGRLVA
+601 GEG
-608 VWSASAIG
+608 
-616 ARSGRWLWPDL
+616 
-627 AWREDAV
+627 

>member
-1 MSQVDLRDSV
+1 MVMSQADLRDSV
-11 RAAIEARCG
+11 RAAIEVRCG

-57 LASDEVQPPKRI
+57 LASGEVQPPKRI
-69 LALTFSV
+69 LSLTFSV
-76 AAARRMRADLGATM
+76 AAARRMRTDLSATM
-90 SAFSGPVAKLFEDS
+90 SALPGPVAKRFEDS

-125 LLPVNVDEL
+125 SLPVNVDEL
-134 SMVDDSHAV
+134 SMVDDNGAVNELVLRGVRLTWNEKNAV
-143 DELVSRGGKLF
+143 D
-154 WDEKNV
+154 D
-160 FSSFLRSLRNG
+160 FLRFMRNG
-171 QDEDLR
+171 QDMDLR
-177 HGIRPFNRIIKDRFA
+177 RVMFSFNRIIRDRFVP
-192 SNGLLPYSG
+192 NGLLPYSG

-210 ADFPKLRPYLSAAYP
+210 SHFPKLRSYLSAAYP

-242 LNGLLSDESGICMF
+242 LNGLVSDKSGICMF

-271 GLKAKASI
+271 GLKAKATTDQCLS
-279 DLGLLPL
+279 PL
-286 ELEQNHRFSGGSI
+286 ELEHNHRFSGGSI
-299 VGELGAAIRSN
+299 VGELGAAIRSH
-310 MKDAI
+310 MKGAI
-315 ASGTPR
+315 VSGTPR

-337 VSKVATLAQGGG
+337 VSKVAALIQVGGG
-349 GRIAI
+349 KIAI

-363 NLITDELTKEG
+363 DLIMNELVKEE
-374 MSYFNGLF
+374 MPYFNGLF
-382 SDTDPEFIEFN
+382 SDTAPEFIEFN
-393 ALALSGIT
+393 AFTLSRIT

-410 SRSAADKIIDSIS
+410 SLSAADKIIDSVS

-449 LKNDCVAMDPSERFD
+449 LKTDCVAMDPSERFD

-484 DISMMTVHSAKGLE
+484 DISIMTIHSAKGLE

-513 GRICSRCE
+513 GGICSRCE
-521 SAGMCSRSAYGCRIV
+521 NAGICLRSARGCQIA

-567 SMQRRTNYGNYQVA
+567 SMQRRTNNGNYQVA

-588 LPGIEPVSWTTMD
+588 LPGIEPVSWTVMD
-601 GEGRLVA
+601 GEG
-608 VWSASAIG
+608 
-616 ARSGRWLWPDL
+616 
-627 AWREDAV
+627 

>member
-1 MSQVDLRDSV
+1 MSQADLRDSV
-11 RAAIEARCG
+11 RAAIEVRCG
-20 GDTSQCSAIFAPSK
+20 GDVSQCSAIFSPSK
-34 RVFVEAPAGYGKT
+34 RAFVEAPAGYGKT
-47 TVMTGRACWL
+47 TVMTGRVCWL
-57 LASDEVQPPKRI
+57 LASGEVQPPKRI

-76 AAARRMRADLGATM
+76 AAARRMRTDLGATM
-90 SAFSGPVAKLFEDS
+90 SALPGALAKHFENR

-111 GFAWALLRRYWRSL
+111 GFAWALLHRYWRL
-125 LLPVNVDEL
+125 LSLPVNVDEL
-134 SMVDDSHAV
+134 SMVDDSSAV
-143 DELVSRGGKLF
+143 NELSSRGGRLL
-154 WDEKNV
+154 WDEKKVVDN
-160 FSSFLRSLRNG
+160 FLRSMRNG
-171 QDEDLR
+171 QDDDLR
-177 HGIRPFNRIIKDRFA
+177 CRVRSFNRIIKDRFA
-192 SNGLLPYSG
+192 PNGLLPYSG

-210 ADFPKLRPYLSAAYP
+210 ADFSKLRSYLSTAFP

-242 LNGLLSDESGICMF
+242 LKGLLSDESGICMF

-271 GLKAKASI
+271 GLKTKAAT
-279 DLGLLPL
+279 DLCLSQL
-286 ELEQNHRFSGGSI
+286 ELEHNHRFSGGSI

-310 MKDAI
+310 MKGAI
-315 ASGTPR
+315 AGGTPR
-321 LPIFVGAAQ
+321 LPIYVGAAQ

-337 VSKVATLAQGGG
+337 VSKVAALARGGG
-349 GRIAI
+349 GRTAI

-363 NLITDELTKEG
+363 NLIMDELIKEEIP
-374 MSYFNGLF
+374 YFNGLF
-382 SDTDPEFIEFN
+382 SDTAPEFIEFN
-393 ALALSGIT
+393 AFALSRIT
-401 DAASGEKGV
+401 DAATGEKGV
-410 SRSAADKIIDSIS
+410 SRSAADKIINSFA
-423 DELLTGSRRFEYG
+423 DELLSGSRRFEYG

-449 LKNDCVAMDPSERFD
+449 LKNDCFALDPSERFD

-521 SAGMCSRSAYGCRIV
+521 SAGMCSRSARGCRIV

-567 SMQRRTNYGNYQVA
+567 SMQRRTNYGNYLVA

-588 LPGIEPVSWTTMD
+588 LPGIEPVSWSVMD
-601 GEGRLVA
+601 VEG
-608 VWSASAIG
+608 
-616 ARSGRWLWPDL
+616 
-627 AWREDAV
+627 

>member
-1 MSQVDLRDSV
+1 MSQTDLLDSV
-11 RAAIEARCG
+11 GTAIEARCG
-20 GDTSQCSAIFAPSK
+20 VDASQRSAIFSPSN

-57 LASDEVQPPKRI
+57 LASGEVRPPKKI

-90 SAFSGPVAKLFEDS
+90 SALPGSVTKRFEDS

-111 GFAWALLRRYWRSL
+111 GFAWSLLRRYWRSL
-125 LLPVNVDEL
+125 LLPVSVDEL
-134 SMVDDSHAV
+134 SMVDDNNAV
-143 DELVSRGGKLF
+143 NELVSRGGRLF

-160 FSSFLRSLRNG
+160 FSSFLRSMRNG
-171 QDEDLR
+171 QVEDLR
-177 HGIRPFNRIIKDRFA
+177 RRIRPFNRIIKDRFA
-192 SNGLLPYSG
+192 SSGLLPYSG

-210 ADFPKLRPYLSAAYP
+210 ADFSKLRSYLSTAFP

-242 LNGLLSDESGICMF
+242 LKGLLSDESGICMF

-271 GLKAKASI
+271 GLKAKATT
-279 DLGLLPL
+279 DLCLSPL
-286 ELEQNHRFSGGSI
+286 ELEHNHRFSGGSI
-299 VGELGAAIRSN
+299 VGELGAAIRSH
-310 MKDAI
+310 MKGAI
-315 ASGTPR
+315 VGGTPR

-337 VSKVATLAQGGG
+337 VSKVTALIQVGGG
-349 GRIAI
+349 KIAI

-363 NLITDELTKEG
+363 DLIMNELVKEE
-374 MSYFNGLF
+374 MPYFNGLF
-382 SDTDPEFIEFN
+382 SDTAPEFIEFN
-393 ALALSGIT
+393 VFALSRIT

-410 SRSAADKIIDSIS
+410 SLSAADKIIDSVS
-423 DELLTGSRRFEYG
+423 NELLTGSRRFEYG

-449 LKNDCVAMDPSERFD
+449 LKTDCVAMDPSERFD

-484 DISMMTVHSAKGLE
+484 DISIMTIHSAKGLE

-513 GRICSRCE
+513 GGICSRCE
-521 SAGMCSRSAYGCRIV
+521 NAGICLRSARGCQIA
-536 DAKKMPDGLIEEMGL
+536 DAKKMPDGLIEEIGL

-581 CPSCLTS
+581 RPSCLTS
-588 LPGIEPVSWTTMD
+588 LQGIEPVSWTVMD
-601 GEGRLVA
+601 GEG
-608 VWSASAIG
+608 
-616 ARSGRWLWPDL
+616 
-627 AWREDAV
+627 

>member
-1 MSQVDLRDSV
+1 MSQTDLLDSV
-11 RAAIEARCG
+11 GAAIEARCG
-20 GDTSQCSAIFAPSK
+20 VDASQRSAIFSPSK

-57 LASDEVQPPKRI
+57 LASGEVRPPKKI

-90 SAFSGPVAKLFEDS
+90 SALPGSVTKRFEDS

-125 LLPVNVDEL
+125 SLPVNVDEL
-134 SMVDDSHAV
+134 SMVDDNNAV
-143 DELVSRGGKLF
+143 NELVSRGGRLF

-160 FSSFLRSLRNG
+160 FSSFLRSMRNG
-171 QDEDLR
+171 QVEDLR
-177 HGIRPFNRIIKDRFA
+177 RRIRPFNRIIKDRFA
-192 SNGLLPYSG
+192 SSGLLPYSG

-210 ADFPKLRPYLSAAYP
+210 ADFSKLRSYLSTAFP

-242 LNGLLSDESGICMF
+242 LKGLLSDESGICMF

-271 GLKAKASI
+271 GLKTRATT
-279 DLGLLPL
+279 DLCLSQL
-286 ELEQNHRFSGGSI
+286 ELEHNHRFSGGSI

-310 MKDAI
+310 MKGVI
-315 ASGTPR
+315 AGGTPR

-337 VSKVATLAQGGG
+337 VSKVTTLAQGGS

-363 NLITDELTKEG
+363 NLITDELTKEE
-374 MSYFNGLF
+374 MPYFNGLF
-382 SDTDPEFIEFN
+382 SDTDPEFVEFN
-393 ALALSGIT
+393 AFALSRIT

-484 DISMMTVHSAKGLE
+484 DISIMTVHSAKGLE

-513 GRICSRCE
+513 GRICSWYE
-521 SAGMCSRSAYGCRIV
+521 SAGMCSRSTYGCRIV

-567 SMQRRTNYGNYQVA
+567 SMQRRTNYGNYQAA

-588 LPGIEPVSWTTMD
+588 LPGIEPVGWTAMD
-601 GEGRLVA
+601 GEG
-608 VWSASAIG
+608 
-616 ARSGRWLWPDL
+616 
-627 AWREDAV
+627 

>member
-1 MSQVDLRDSV
+1 MCQTDLRDSV

-20 GDTSQCSAIFAPSK
+20 GDASQCSAIFSPSK
-34 RVFVEAPAGYGKT
+34 RMFVEAPAGYGKT

-57 LASDEVQPPKRI
+57 LASGEVQPPKRI

-76 AAARRMRADLGATM
+76 AAARRMRTDLGATM
-90 SAFSGPVAKLFEDS
+90 SALPGPAAKRFEDS

-125 LLPVNVDEL
+125 SLPVNVDEL
-134 SMVDDSHAV
+134 SMVDDNHAV

-160 FSSFLRSLRNG
+160 FSSFLRSMRNG
-171 QDEDLR
+171 QVEDLR
-177 HGIRPFNRIIKDRFA
+177 RGIRPFNRIINDRFA

-210 ADFPKLRPYLSAAYP
+210 ADFPKLRSYLSAAYP

-233 DTNALCYIF
+233 DTNALCYVF

-271 GLKAKASI
+271 GLKAKAI
-279 DLGLLPL
+279 ADLRLLPL
-286 ELEQNHRFSGGSI
+286 ELEQNHRFPGGSI
-299 VGELGAAIRSN
+299 VGELGTAVRSN
-310 MKDAI
+310 MKG
-315 ASGTPR
+315 SLVGGTPR
-321 LPIFVGAAQ
+321 LPIFVGSTQ

-337 VSKVATLAQGGG
+337 VSKVTALAQGGG

-374 MSYFNGLF
+374 VSYFNGLF

-393 ALALSGIT
+393 AFALSRIT
-401 DAASGEKGV
+401 DAASGENGI
-410 SRSAADKIIDSIS
+410 SRSGADKIIESIS
-423 DELLTGSRRFEYG
+423 DELLAGSRIFEYG
-436 RSYAMLLGALRKH
+436 QSYAMLLGALRKH

-484 DISMMTVHSAKGLE
+484 GISMMTVHSAKGLE

-513 GRICSRCE
+513 GVICSRCK

-536 DAKKMPDGLIEEMGL
+536 DAMNMPGGLIEEMGL

-567 SMQRRTNYGNYQVA
+567 SMRRRTNYGNYQVA

-588 LPGIEPVSWTTMD
+588 LPGIETVDWTVMD
-601 GEGRLVA
+601 GEG
-608 VWSASAIG
+608 
-616 ARSGRWLWPDL
+616 
-627 AWREDAV
+627 